1 MTEKFHVKK
10 ENTVPPLS
18 LGDFSVS
25 QRILLPASLPRL
37 EEGCLVSGLG
47 SLVDWHS
54 IYDTSV

>member
-10 ENTVPPLS
+10 GNTVPSLS

-25 QRILLPASLPRL
+25 QRILLPASLLRL
-37 EEGCLVSGLG
+37 EEGRLVSGLG
-47 SLVDWHS
+47 SLVDWHI